1 TLALSR
7 QTLVIYMGTL
17 KAAEIAEKLMAYGRQ
32 PSTPVAVISNGT
44 LPNQTVRT
52 GRLKDLGLLAAEAER
67 PALMVIGEV
76 VSLRN
81 EMKWFGEFVECYEEA
96 A

>member
-1 TLALSR
+1 
-7 QTLVIYMGTL
+7 
-17 KAAEIAEKLMAYGRQ
+17 MAYGRQ

-76 VSLRN
+76 VALRN
-81 EMKWFGEFVECYEEA
+81 EMKWFGEGIEYFEEA